1 MLDRKDLDLMR
12 VLIEDVSI
20 GFYTDAYIDAYIEE
34 IFNLSKIYQFLFARK
49 VILDELDKSGDFTED
64 IKNIAKWMEDNYV
77 RT

>member
-20 GFYTDAYIDAYIEE
+20 GFYTDAYIEE